1 MSRDSCIMILVLCQI
16 TACCRLAV
24 VELRGKKGM
33 VLSFWTPDPGSEEEA
48 GDLELAGEMTVRVE
62 HLDIVA
68 MAVCGK
74 IRKLGL

>member
-1 MSRDSCIMILVLCQI
+1 M
-16 TACCRLAV
+16 
-24 VELRGKKGM
+24 ELRGKKGM
-33 VLSFWTPDPGSEEEA
+33 VLSFWIPDPGSDEVTAE
-48 GDLELAGEMTVRVE
+48 LELAGEMTVTVE

>member
-1 MSRDSCIMILVLCQI
+1 M
-16 TACCRLAV
+16 
-24 VELRGKKGM
+24 
-33 VLSFWTPDPGSEEEA
+33 SFWSPDPGSE
-48 GDLELAGEMTVRVE
+48 GDTRQLELVGEMTVTVE